1 MLETSPD
8 RSREVHDT
16 SCSSVTDG
24 SRQTGRIMFFN
35 EQRKG
40 RTTLFLLPFLEFVL
54 CVVLVLTLWASICGS
69 LSSCCL
75 LNHTSGS
82 IQTARGHNRTPVF
95 VISRVWEEEFLT
107 PSMSWSTMSAF
118 DLVCQLHRDCRLE
131 TAELHKSRVAN
142 CMRRICLDLSLH
154 EPPEFWLLALGLLDH
169 WNVCCNM
176 VWLVMLSDDK
186 NLVVG
191 TTMQVKKKTARHPGW
206 TSVQSGLLEIRQVVR
221 CEV

>member
-1 MLETSPD
+1 MYNG
-8 RSREVHDT
+8 RAVQR
-16 SCSSVTDG
+16 CS
-24 SRQTGRIMFFN
+24 FY
-35 EQRKG
+35 
-40 RTTLFLLPFLEFVL
+40 LFLELVL

-107 PSMSWSTMSAF
+107 PSIVPLTLCVSWIVRADLRQPSSTK
-118 DLVCQLHRDCRLE
+118 
-131 TAELHKSRVAN
+131 AES
-142 CMRRICLDLSLH
+142 RRICLDLSLH

-186 NLVVG
+186 NLVIG